1 MREVILCNQ
10 HEIPISSS
18 LGPAS
23 PAPPLRLA
31 STIATT
37 SASSASPVRSIS
49 TRGTSAPDEG
59 GHPVQSSCNHHA
71 IIMQSSCNQ
80 NAIRMQS
87 ACTPHLDQR
96 HQRTC
101 IHDGRLPGLRPAGE
115 RLQSTGSKP
124 ACLRAAKQLDQKA
137 HRPGCR
143 NLAIYHLVA
152 GARELP
158 QMRSSVVIRGN
169 QRNLA
174 IYHLVAGARE
184 LPQMRSS
191 VVIRGNQGRQSCH
204 SRWQR

>member
-1 MREVILCNQ
+1 MQSACNQ
-10 HEIPISSS
+10 HAIS
-18 LGPAS
+18 
-23 PAPPLRLA
+23 
-31 STIATT
+31 
-37 SASSASPVRSIS
+37 
-49 TRGTSAPDEG
+49 
-59 GHPVQSSCNHHA
+59 
-71 IIMQSSCNQ
+71 
-80 NAIRMQS
+80 MQS

-101 IHDGRLPGLRPAGE
+101 IHDGRLPGLRSAGE

-124 ACLRAAKQLDQKA
+124 ACLWAAKQLDQKA